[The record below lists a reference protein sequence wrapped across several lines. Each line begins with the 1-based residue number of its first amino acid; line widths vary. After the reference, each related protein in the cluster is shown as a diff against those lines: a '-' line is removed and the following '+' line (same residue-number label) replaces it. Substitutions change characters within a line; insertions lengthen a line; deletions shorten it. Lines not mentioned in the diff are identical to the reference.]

1 MRLNNL
7 FLQRF
12 ARAQRT
18 NMKYLRLLFNDH
30 FVVFLLIAFGV
41 VVLGY
46 RQLIVSPVLSPI
58 WKSNWW
64 WFVEVIWLLLG
75 LKVGTIVTYLKPADR
90 LYLMGSDHVIIKK
103 YLNHSMTLSTVYGGL
118 WQLAF
123 VAVLIPILVQT
134 HIFSFARMMLLLLFM
149 VSYKWLMLL
158 DRRSTFFVNS
168 KFVWLNTHMIVRRL
182 LLDFLVPGMAITL
195 IRQLPTNLTWVF
207 GSVLISL
214 IVLFGKV
221 TYISESKANRLAID
235 WPVVVSQAIDHEQR
249 VLHFYATFA
258 EVPNQPRTSKR
269 RRYLDAIIKFLAKRQ
284 PIIYRLY
291 LTRFMRDTELLP
303 LIVRLITVAVII
315 LYALNDAPTWLI
327 AGVASLMMY
336 LVVFQLVPLYTTTQQ
351 NIWTRLLP
359 IDNRSKQKA
368 FSYLIKQM
376 TVILILLFMCVSA
389 VHGWSMLITVGIVM
403 SIVSLFLNR
412 VYIPQKIK

>member
-1 MRLNNL
+1 
-7 FLQRF
+7 
-12 ARAQRT
+12 
-18 NMKYLRLLFNDH
+18 
-30 FVVFLLIAFGV
+30 
-41 VVLGY
+41 
-46 RQLIVSPVLSPI
+46 
-58 WKSNWW
+58 
-64 WFVEVIWLLLG
+64 
-75 LKVGTIVTYLKPADR
+75 
-90 LYLMGSDHVIIKK
+90 
-103 YLNHSMTLSTVYGGL
+103 
-118 WQLAF
+118 
-123 VAVLIPILVQT
+123 
-134 HIFSFARMMLLLLFM
+134 
-149 VSYKWLMLL
+149 
-158 DRRSTFFVNS
+158 
-168 KFVWLNTHMIVRRL
+168 
-182 LLDFLVPGMAITL
+182 MAITL

-249 VLHFYATFA
+249 VLHFYGTFA

-291 LTRFMRDTELLP
+291 LTRFMRDAELLP

-315 LYALNDAPTWLI
+315 LYALNDAPIWLI

-376 TVILILLFMCVSA
+376 TVILIVIFMCVSA